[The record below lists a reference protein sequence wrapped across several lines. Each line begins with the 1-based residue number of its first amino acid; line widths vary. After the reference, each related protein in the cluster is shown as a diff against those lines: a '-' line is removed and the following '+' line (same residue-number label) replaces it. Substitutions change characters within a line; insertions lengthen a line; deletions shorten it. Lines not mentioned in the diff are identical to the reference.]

1 MKGRLIC
8 SIFISCILSLGLIIG
23 LPESKSSVPKD
34 VYRVYLKGES
44 LGLIESKAKLERYID
59 QGQQI
64 LKEQYKVDKVYAP
77 TDLNIV
83 KEITFDEKIS
93 SVEQIYD
100 KIKDISPFT
109 INGYKITINGIEE
122 TSESGETAMTPTE
135 YVYVLDENIF
145 TEAADKT
152 IRSFIDNN
160 EYDAFLNS
168 TQKEIVDVGK
178 YVEDIYIEN
187 NITIKKE
194 NIPVDKKIFTN
205 VDDLSRYLL
214 FGTLDIK
221 ENYTVQEG
229 DTIEDV
235 AFNNKMSQ
243 EEFLI
248 ANPQFTSASSLL
260 YPGQQVTLG
269 ILQPKFKTVEE
280 YRTVELEEVKYKTEI
295 VYDDNLLIGY
305 SEVRQKGENGT
316 QKVTKSVV
324 TNNGELAYAHVD
336 KNEIVK
342 PVINEVIVRGG
353 KSTSYGDVNL
363 WAWPTRT
370 PYVITSNYGWRWGSF
385 HDGID
390 ISGTGYGSPI
400 YAANNGVVEVSSYT
414 SVNGE
419 YIVINHNNGYYTIY
433 AHLANRYVSA
443 GQHVEMG
450 KTVIGTMGDTGWATG
465 PHLHFGIWKG
475 FPYYGGTH
483 VSPWVFY
490 GS

>member
-229 DTIEDV
+229 DMIEDV

-316 QKVTKSVV
+316 Q
-324 TNNGELAYAHVD
+324 N
-336 KNEIVK
+336 
-342 PVINEVIVRGG
+342 
-353 KSTSYGDVNL
+353 
-363 WAWPTRT
+363 
-370 PYVITSNYGWRWGSF
+370 
-385 HDGID
+385 
-390 ISGTGYGSPI
+390 
-400 YAANNGVVEVSSYT
+400 
-414 SVNGE
+414 
-419 YIVINHNNGYYTIY
+419 
-433 AHLANRYVSA
+433 
-443 GQHVEMG
+443 
-450 KTVIGTMGDTGWATG
+450 
-465 PHLHFGIWKG
+465 
-475 FPYYGGTH
+475 
-483 VSPWVFY
+483 
-490 GS
+490 